1 MKITHCKKMRVSLT
15 HRNAPIQLIE
25 NAHMEPI
32 IENGEVVGLEGE
44 HLNCEEVE
52 ICLLLLQANFVQDA
66 YVYYENE
73 DGTRGRWYIDTTE
86 QEVIDQK
93 MVPVYCV
100 EDMAPYIKHALV
112 KAGYPA
118 RSVWDD

>member
-1 MKITHCKKMRVSLT
+1 MKITHCKKLRVSLT
-15 HRNAPIQLIE
+15 HRNRPVMFIE

-44 HLNCEEVE
+44 HLDHEEVE
-52 ICLLLLQANFVQDA
+52 TCLLMIQANLVQDA

-100 EDMAPYIKHALV
+100 EGAAPYVRQALIR
-112 KAGYPA
+112 AGFP
-118 RSVWDD
+118 SCSIWDA